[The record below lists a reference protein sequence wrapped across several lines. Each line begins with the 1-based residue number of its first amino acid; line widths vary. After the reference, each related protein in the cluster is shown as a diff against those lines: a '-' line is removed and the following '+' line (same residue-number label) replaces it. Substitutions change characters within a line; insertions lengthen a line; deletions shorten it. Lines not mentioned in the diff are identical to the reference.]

1 MNLQFYLEKLHS
13 SDEFRAFIRENPQAF
28 LCSGFLSLD
37 KERNSNQIHFDYF
50 IPKEKIIISFQL
62 ESEVQKV
69 PLKKYDD
76 KVPEE
81 VSTDFELDFAELE
94 LLIFEKMEKENI
106 KSKMQKIILSL
117 QRIDGR
123 NLLMGTVF
131 VSMLGLLKI
140 TIDIEEKKVIEF
152 EKKSLFEIM
161 NVFKKGD

>member
-94 LLIFEKMEKENI
+94 LLIFEKMEK
-106 KSKMQKIILSL
+106 
-117 QRIDGR
+117 
-123 NLLMGTVF
+123 
-131 VSMLGLLKI
+131 
-140 TIDIEEKKVIEF
+140 
-152 EKKSLFEIM
+152 
-161 NVFKKGD
+161 